1 MKICMISYSEPHD
14 SRVLRY
20 IMALRSRGD
29 EVDFVCL
36 SSSVAPFQLRDPQ
49 VRIYPIYKRKYSEQ
63 SPLGYF
69 RNLIFFFFRSFYFVS
84 LLYFKNRYHVLHFHN
99 IPDFGIFCTVIPKW
113 FGSAKVILDIHD
125 LVPEFYMQKFH
136 VSEKH
141 WAIRILKWIEQ
152 CACRYADHVITVT
165 EIWRDRLIHRSVPE
179 KKCTVI
185 LNAPDRTLFKPL
197 PKSSPPQ
204 KGFWLS
210 YHGNLSE
217 HSGVDVLLKAFS
229 QVVLKIPQV
238 YLQILGHPEKI
249 KPYLNWIQ
257 SPLVRDH
264 VYFVPSVPVTEI
276 PRYLRYIDVGIDPK
290 KEGIYS
296 GETLSV
302 KAMEYLALEIPLI
315 VSATPAAKHYFKD
328 TMVRFFRP
336 NDPEDLARCIGELYQ
351 SPSLRKKLQR
361 EGKLFFEQHDWEKY
375 KVRYFSLLDRF
386 IHE

>member
-36 SSSVAPFQLRDPQ
+36 SSSVTSFHLDDPLIQ
-49 VRIYPIYKRKYSEQ
+49 IYPIYKRKYNEQ
-63 SPLGYF
+63 SPWGYF
-69 RNLIFFFFRSFYFVS
+69 RNIISFFMRSFYFVNV
-84 LLYFKNRYHVLHFHN
+84 LYVKNHYLVFHFHN
-99 IPDFGIFCTVIPKW
+99 IPDFGVFCTIIPKW

-141 WAIRILKWIEQ
+141 WIIQILKWIEKL
-152 CACRYADHVITVT
+152 ACRYADHVITVT
-165 EIWRDRLIHRSVPE
+165 EIWRDRLERSIPKE
-179 KKCTVI
+179 KCTVI
-185 LNAPDRTLFKPL
+185 LNAPDRGLFKTVS
-197 PKSSPPQ
+197 KSSPSQ

-217 HSGVDVLLKAFS
+217 HSGVDVLLEAFS
-229 QVVLKIPQV
+229 QVVVKIPQV

-249 KPYLNWIQ
+249 KPYLRWLQN
-257 SPLVRDH
+257 PLLRDH

-276 PRYLRYIDVGIDPK
+276 PKYLSYIDVGIDPK

-302 KAMEYLALEIPLI
+302 KAMEYLAMGIPLI
-315 VSATPAAKHYFKD
+315 VSATLASKTYFD
-328 TMVRFFRP
+328 ERMVCFFHP
-336 NDPEDLARCIGELYQ
+336 NDAADLAQCIVKLYRY
-351 SPSLRKKLQR
+351 PTLRRKYQR
-361 EGKLFFEQHDWEKY
+361 EGRRFFEMHDWEKY
-375 KVRYFSLLDRF
+375 KAQYFSLLDRL